1 MSDMIWAC
9 LDINDIPW
17 YLQIWG
23 DMGDTHH
30 LLLSDIYV
38 IPPPDISTQLASQ
51 YKIFKLNRESE
62 ELGHSKSIVLLL
74 CVDTMAM
81 FVLLL

>member
-1 MSDMIWAC
+1 MILA
-9 LDINDIPW
+9 DIRVHD
-17 YLQIWG
+17 
-23 DMGDTHH
+23 H

-38 IPPPDISTQLASQ
+38 IPPSDISTQLASQ

-74 CVDTMAM
+74 CVDTIAM